1 MGRPKKQP
9 GDDLAFLVPKPKKKP
24 SFGIR
29 ERKNLVKI
37 GKDLHML
44 TDEDI
49 KYILDTAHTE
59 NQVRTRYTTARLRLK

>member
-1 MGRPKKQP
+1 MGRSKKQP
-9 GDDLAFLVPKPKKKP
+9 GDDLAFLVPKSKKKS
-24 SFGIR
+24 SFGVR
-29 ERKNLVKI
+29 DRKNLVKL

-49 KYILDTAHTE
+49 KYILDTTHTE